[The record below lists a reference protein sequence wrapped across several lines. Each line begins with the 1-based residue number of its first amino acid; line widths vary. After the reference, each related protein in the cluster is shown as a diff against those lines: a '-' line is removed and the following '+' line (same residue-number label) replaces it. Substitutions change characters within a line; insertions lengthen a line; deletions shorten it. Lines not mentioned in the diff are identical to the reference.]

1 MTVEGIDLGLI
12 NPGKTPGLQARGKIM
27 GQVQGGWTSGPLF
40 TLKGR
45 LGIAQGALTWQEKG
59 TVINSLIKKSDVEI
73 IWSEDKLQGDINLEL
88 EDYGKI
94 SGGFKLPLPARIPFK
109 VKSDG
114 PFNLNLT
121 GDVREHGLLTSLF
134 PEAVQTSRG
143 RIHWNLSAKGTWEK
157 PSLEGDLELT
167 EAGIDIFPLGIRVQN
182 ISAKAAFN
190 QDQINLSSIEMH
202 SGPGQ
207 LNGRAIFWLKDRK
220 ISRLEGKLSGN
231 HFQIINR
238 PGIEAQANPNLDL
251 SGSPEHLNLNGVLEI
266 PEALLSGGQST
277 GAKQPSQDV
286 IIVDPSASPPTGTDW
301 PIFGEIRL
309 LLGQQ
314 VRLKAEALDALLQGS
329 VSVGLSGS
337 KSIKAHGEIRVA
349 RGFYLLQN
357 QKLEIA
363 RGRFSFNGPPGNP
376 TLDLLALRTI
386 RGHQGLQEWVE
397 EVKAGITVTGPLLS
411 PVVKL
416 YSRPLMPES
425 DILSYILFGEPLKQG
440 AEKQDPALMSKAA
453 KILLGGKTAGK
464 LSGLVN
470 LDTVEVQSGNGD
482 FTHSVITRRKIC
494 GPPAF
499 LRVWVD
505 LCSTTVTRSS
515 SVMPSAR
522 TWRWKPRAGPIAAV
536 VFSLRLILNNPVSL
550 APRSGFILTS
560 PLFPFTYL

>member
-1 MTVEGIDLGLI
+1 MS
-12 NPGKTPGLQARGKIM
+12 KFF
-27 GQVQGGWTSGPLF
+27 GQRISC
-40 TLKGR
+40 K
-45 LGIAQGALTWQEKG
+45 
-59 TVINSLIKKSDVEI
+59 
-73 IWSEDKLQGDINLEL
+73 GDINLEL

-94 SGGFKLPLPARIPFK
+94 SGGFKLPLPARIPLK

-121 GDVREHGLLTSLF
+121 GNVREHGLLTSLF

-167 EAGIDIFPLGIRVQN
+167 EAGIDILPLGIRVQN

-190 QDQINLSSIEMH
+190 QDQINLSSLEMH

-220 ISRLEGKLSGN
+220 ITRLEGKLSGN

-238 PGIEAQANPNLDL
+238 PGIEAQASPNLDL
-251 SGSPEHLNLNGVLEI
+251 SGSPDHLNLNGVLEI

-286 IIVDPSASPPTGTDW
+286 IIVDPSASPQSGTDW
-301 PIFGEIRL
+301 PVYGEIRL

-314 VRLKAEALDALLQGS
+314 VRLKAEGLDASLQGS
-329 VSVGLSGS
+329 VSVGLKGT
-337 KSIKAHGEIRVA
+337 KSIKAQGEIQVA

-363 RGRFSFNGPPGNP
+363 RGRFVFNGPPGNP
-376 TLDLLALRTI
+376 TLDLLALRSI

-416 YSRPLMPES
+416 YSRPLMSES

-464 LSGLVN
+464 LSGLLN
-470 LDTVEVQSGNGD
+470 LDTMEVKSGTGD
-482 FTHSVITRRKIC
+482 FTHSVITVGKYVDPRL
-494 GPPAF
+494 F
-499 LRVWVD
+499 LGVGGSLFDNSYQAILRYSLTPHLEVESKGGTHSSGGIFFKVD
-505 LCSTTVTRSS
+505 
-515 SVMPSAR
+515 
-522 TWRWKPRAGPIAAV
+522 
-536 VFSLRLILNNPVSL
+536 FE
-550 APRSGFILTS
+550 
-560 PLFPFTYL
+560 